1 MSLADTG
8 SSSARQHADMLLVPA
23 GTFRMA
29 SDKHYPEEAPVN
41 NASIGNDMTDLLISL
56 LVFVLIFGGAVV
68 GMAVRP
74 LLSEH
79 HLQSDSKDVVKLT
92 AGLIGT
98 LTALVLG
105 LLIASAKSTFDQ
117 KTSQV
122 RQITATIILLD
133 DLLAQYGPEA
143 ASLRKLLRQSI
154 PPLANRIWHDEESP
168 TGKPV
173 NFESSAESAAF
184 ENELERLA
192 PKNDEQRSLQSR
204 AIQAFTEGAQI
215 RLQLF
220 TQTGGS
226 IPVPF
231 LVILV
236 FWLGAIFL
244 SVTLFARANLVV
256 MTSLTVCALSFA
268 CAIFL
273 VLELDNPFTGLMGI
287 SSATLR
293 RVLLPLNS

>member
-1 MSLADTG
+1 M
-8 SSSARQHADMLLVPA
+8 
-23 GTFRMA
+23 
-29 SDKHYPEEAPVN
+29 K
-41 NASIGNDMTDLLISL
+41 DLSISL
-56 LVFVLIFGGAVV
+56 LVFSLVFGGALA

-79 HLQSDSKDVVKLT
+79 HLHSDTKDVVKLT

-105 LLIASAKSTFDQ
+105 LLIASAKSTFDH
-117 KTSQV
+117 KTNQV
-122 RQITATIILLD
+122 RQMTATIILLD

-143 ASLRKLLRQSI
+143 TALRKLLRQGI
-154 PPLANRIWHDEESP
+154 PPLANRIWQEEEVS
-168 TGKPV
+168 TSKPV
-173 NFESSAESAAF
+173 HFESSAESLAF
-184 ENELERLA
+184 ENELERLS
-192 PKNDEQRSLQSR
+192 PNNDEQRSLQSR
-204 AIQAFTEGAQI
+204 AIQAFTQAAQI

-220 TQTGGS
+220 TQGGSS

-236 FWLGAIFL
+236 IWLSTIFV
-244 SVTLFARANLVV
+244 SVTSFARANLVV
-256 MTSLTVCALSFA
+256 MASLLVCALSFA

-293 RVLLPLNS
+293 TALVPLNS